1 MIATALAF
9 KAEVVMGAH
18 LVMRHRAPRI
28 ALLLSLLF
36 LVLLLIREQFAR
48 APVDRDGVVLLIAGT
63 LAAVTGS
70 RPLAPGAAV
79 ADAWRVA
86 AQWWLVPLGR
96 LVGVQIVVLPI
107 VAIATL
113 VFGSGAF
120 GSDGIRL
127 MLVASFYA
135 GAVAALIMAITPRV
149 GASAAA
155 LLGVVVGWLGA
166 LPPSTFRELLR
177 PLPAGDTLI
186 YSLWS
191 VAPIP
196 SRAAAAVNEMT
207 FLSVVLF
214 TIWIIASVCFAASVV
229 SSGMPRVMSRR
240 RQS

>member
-48 APVDRDGVVLLIAGT
+48 APVDQVSVVLLIAGT

-70 RPLAPGAAV
+70 RPLAPGSALV
-79 ADAWRVA
+79 DAWRVA
-86 AQWWLVPLGR
+86 AQWWVVPLGR
-96 LVGVQIVVLPI
+96 LVGVLIVVLPI

-113 VFGSGAF
+113 VFGAGAF
-120 GSDGIRL
+120 GAHGIRL
-127 MLVASFYA
+127 MLIASFYA
-135 GAVAALIMAITPRV
+135 GAVTALIMAITPRV

-155 LLGVVVGWLGA
+155 LLGVVVAWLGA
-166 LPPSTFRELLR
+166 LPPSAFHELLR
-177 PLPAGDTLI
+177 PVPAGDPLI
-186 YSLWS
+186 HALWS

-196 SRAAAAVNEMT
+196 SRAAAAFDEMT
-207 FLSVVLF
+207 FLGVLLF
-214 TIWIIASVCFAASVV
+214 AIWIVASTCFAAAVV
-229 SSGMPRVMSRR
+229 THPPPPALLRR
-240 RQS
+240 RAS